1 MNAKLK
7 RGCGILLTASMVLLS
22 ILALLPDADVDH
34 DAGYTAS
41 ELSIRETVDGSV
53 TSTSYVNP
61 DGAITDAIDMGYA
74 TVCRMRDDSGRV
86 VEERYLDANG
96 DPVARYGDY
105 YGLSYEYD
113 ETSTVITCL
122 DAEGNPIIL
131 SDGYSIIVRTQVG
144 GRASDDF
151 YYNLNGQQVQCSGGY
166 YGTHREFNTEGQN
179 TSLTFFDK
187 DGHAV
192 SSSSGYAIKTY
203 QRDMDGT
210 IVSEQYFD
218 TEGNPARS
226 LLGQY
231 GELYQ
236 RNEQGYIGQITYLG
250 ADGKPTPTNA
260 GYTILKRTYHRD
272 GTADTDMYFDAE
284 GNPKALSKGQYGIK
298 RSGKVSLLLDRNGN
312 VMLCVDN
319 LLNGFP
325 CMVVVFGCVV
335 CLLMIVLPKSLSVVL
350 TIVYVAFIIY
360 ETLMFRESG
369 DARMNFVLFSYAGK
383 FLKEQ
388 SVRVGVINNIWLF
401 IPLGTGLYRW
411 FQKKWVLIVPI
422 VMSVAIEATQ
432 YITGLGIAEFDD
444 VFGNTLGGWI
454 GVLTAWV
461 WLSWRK
467 SSMDEQKTEE
477 KKSEEKKRW
486 QKLLSL
492 LIEKVIEKAWY
503 IVLLT
508 ISTVYLVS
516 NRFAI
521 EKLDDASLISTVFI
535 IWVILLVLPL
545 FSELEFLGVK
555 VKKEVKKAV
564 EKSNEEVKAS
574 LDNLQQIVS
583 QIQVSNSVAPQFT
596 INSGSLPTEEKIDK
610 LTEELHLFNEQNKNK
625 QAEQQDKVTIPVQN
639 LELFKM
645 RYGIEVRLKEALE
658 LIGYNSKNRTSLMQG
673 TYYLNQQGVLDPTST
688 DLVIQ
693 MLRIANRG
701 VHGEIIGQKYMDFAS
716 EAYPQIIDAL
726 DDCIEL
732 IKKMT

>member
-1 MNAKLK
+1 MSANLK
-7 RGCGILLTASMVLLS
+7 RGCGILLIVFVVLLS

-41 ELSIRETVDGSV
+41 ELSVGETVDGSV

-61 DGAITDAIDMGYA
+61 DGVITEAIDIGYA
-74 TVCRMRDDSGRV
+74 TVCRMRDDSDRV
-86 VEERYLDANG
+86 VEEQYLDASGN
-96 DPVARYGDY
+96 PVARYGDY

-113 ETSTVITCL
+113 ETSTVITYL

-192 SSSSGYAIKTY
+192 STSSGYAIKTY

-210 IVSEQYFD
+210 IVGEQYFD

-272 GTADTDMYFDAE
+272 GTADTDMYFDAN
-284 GNPKALSKGQYGIK
+284 GNPRALSKGQYGIK
-298 RSGKVSLLLDRNGN
+298 RSGKVNLLLDRNSN
-312 VMLCVDN
+312 IMLCVDN

-350 TIVYVAFIIY
+350 TIVYVAFILY

-369 DARMNFVLFSYAGK
+369 DARTNFALFSYAGK

-411 FQKKWVLIVPI
+411 FQKKWVLLIPF
-422 VMSVAIEATQ
+422 VMSVAIETTQ
-432 YITGLGIAEFDD
+432 YIMGLGIAELDD
-444 VFGNTLGGWI
+444 VFGNTMGGWI
-454 GVLTAWV
+454 GVLVAWT
-461 WLSWRK
+461 WLSRK
-467 SSMDEQKTEE
+467 M
-477 KKSEEKKRW
+477 
-486 QKLLSL
+486 SL
-492 LIEKVIEKAWY
+492 
-503 IVLLT
+503 
-508 ISTVYLVS
+508 
-516 NRFAI
+516 
-521 EKLDDASLISTVFI
+521 
-535 IWVILLVLPL
+535 
-545 FSELEFLGVK
+545 
-555 VKKEVKKAV
+555 
-564 EKSNEEVKAS
+564 
-574 LDNLQQIVS
+574 
-583 QIQVSNSVAPQFT
+583 
-596 INSGSLPTEEKIDK
+596 
-610 LTEELHLFNEQNKNK
+610 
-625 QAEQQDKVTIPVQN
+625 
-639 LELFKM
+639 
-645 RYGIEVRLKEALE
+645 
-658 LIGYNSKNRTSLMQG
+658 KNR
-673 TYYLNQQGVLDPTST
+673 
-688 DLVIQ
+688 
-693 MLRIANRG
+693 A
-701 VHGEIIGQKYMDFAS
+701 
-716 EAYPQIIDAL
+716 
-726 DDCIEL
+726 
-732 IKKMT
+732 

>member
-1 MNAKLK
+1 MSANLK
-7 RGCGILLTASMVLLS
+7 RGCGILLIASVVLLS

-61 DGAITDAIDMGYA
+61 DEVITDAIDMGYA
-74 TVCRMRDDSGRV
+74 TVCRMRDDNGRV

-113 ETSTVITCL
+113 ETSTIITYL

-131 SDGYSIIVRTQVG
+131 SDGYSTIVRTQDD

-151 YYNLNGQQVQCSGGY
+151 YYNLNGQQVQCSSGY
-166 YGTHREFNTEGQN
+166 YGLHRGYNSEGQN
-179 TSLTFFDK
+179 ISLTFFDK

-192 SSSSGYAIKTY
+192 SISSGYAIKTY

-210 IVSEQYFD
+210 IVGEQYFD

-226 LLGQY
+226 SLGQC

-250 ADGKPTPTNA
+250 ADGNPAPTNA

-272 GTADTDMYFDAE
+272 GTADTDMYFDAN

-298 RSGKVSLLLDRNGN
+298 RSGKVNLLLDRNGN

-325 CMVVVFGCVV
+325 CMVVVLGCVL

-350 TIVYVAFIIY
+350 TIVYVVFILY

-369 DARMNFVLFSYAGK
+369 DARTNFVLFSYAGK

-411 FQKKWVLIVPI
+411 FQKKWVLLIPF
-422 VMSVAIEATQ
+422 VMSVAIETTQ

-454 GVLTAWV
+454 GVLVAWM

-467 SSMDEQKTEE
+467 FRMDEQKTEGKKTAE
-477 KKSEEKKRW
+477 KKWW
-486 QKLLSL
+486 QKLLSIL
-492 LIEKVIEKAWY
+492 MKKFWY
-503 IVLLT
+503 IILLT
-508 ISTVYLVS
+508 ISTVYLAI

-521 EKLDDASLISTVFI
+521 EKLDDASLISAVFI
-535 IWVILLVLPL
+535 IWVILLFYPL
-545 FSELEFLGVK
+545 FSELEFFGVK
-555 VKKEVKKAV
+555 IKKEVAKAV

-574 LDNLQQIVS
+574 LNNLQQLVS
-583 QIQVSNSVAPQFT
+583 QIQISNSVAPQFT
-596 INSGSLPTEEKIDK
+596 INGGSLPSEERMDNLIKEI
-610 LTEELHLFNEQNKNK
+610 HLLNEQNTNK
-625 QAEQQDKVTIPVQN
+625 KTEKQDKVNIPAQN

-645 RYGIEVRLKEALE
+645 RYGIEEKLNDAMD
-658 LIGYNSKNRTSLMQG
+658 LIGYNGKNHISLVQSA
-673 TYYLNQQGVLDPTST
+673 YYLSQQGVLDPKCT
-688 DLVIQ
+688 DLLIQ
-693 MLRIANRG
+693 VVRIANRG
-701 VHGEIIGQKYMDFAS
+701 VHGEIVDQKYLDFAS
-716 EAYPQIIDAL
+716 EAYPKIIDAL
-726 DDCIEL
+726 DDCKEL